1 MHLAPSRG
9 SAAPTAIAM
18 PRSLREC
25 HHADGSPYVVVVLS
39 YHGETF
45 YYMDAARV
53 HGIQVS
59 LSGTLSFPFYAASSC
74 HMRGELMWCVGN
86 STQGTTKSATTKS
99 TTKSATIAN
108 SRTHRLIE
116 RIVMWRQRSCVVQT
130 PLAFGR
136 APLRG
141 SASERRGWCG

>member
-45 YYMDAARV
+45 YYMDAAGA

-86 STQGTTKSATTKS
+86 STQGGDDNALAHAS
-99 TTKSATIAN
+99 TD
-108 SRTHRLIE
+108 
-116 RIVMWRQRSCVVQT
+116 
-130 PLAFGR
+130 
-136 APLRG
+136 
-141 SASERRGWCG
+141 